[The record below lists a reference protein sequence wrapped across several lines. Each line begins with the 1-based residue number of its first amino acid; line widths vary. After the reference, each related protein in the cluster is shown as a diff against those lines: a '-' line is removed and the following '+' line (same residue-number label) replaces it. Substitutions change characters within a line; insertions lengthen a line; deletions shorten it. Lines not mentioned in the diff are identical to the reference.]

1 MKLFKL
7 LIADDEQI
15 VIEGI
20 RDSIDWGRYGI
31 EIVGTAKNGS
41 EALKLAKDLKPDII
55 ISDIKMPG
63 LNGLE
68 LIEELRDFLPNVKVI
83 LISAYEEFDYAKQ
96 AIRLGVNSYLSKPVK
111 KAEVINEVSKIKSQ
125 LEQKQYEEEITK
137 ELQQRFNENLPILRE
152 HFLNTLIRGVGVND
166 LETKFQTYHVD
177 LSPCNIGV
185 MVCKMDHFHK
195 INFEVDEAR
204 VQLLMLRIIDIF
216 NETTLPKSKSITF
229 QSYNQEIVT
238 IFNAFEKDGLSVQE
252 WIKFAEKIK
261 HRVLAE
267 IGSEVSIGIGRIYPE
282 IKDIGLS
289 YKEAVKALNYR
300 LVYGDNS
307 VLYIENVED
316 VETDAYNPLINI
328 NELLENIQ
336 NILYTGKLEEVFDLV
351 DSFRQ
356 RLQNAERIPYYYIQQ
371 LYIQLLSIILRTAT
385 EIGIGTHLIAENNDL
400 YGTLLKI
407 ESFSELDGWIK
418 GILGNVCEQINIK
431 NKLKTKHSIQKAINY
446 IREHCQEEISLTSV
460 ADYVRL
466 NPNYFSR
473 FFKEET
479 GCSFVDYL
487 KKLRIEKAKELLRT
501 SNLKIY
507 EICEALGYQSVQYFS
522 TLFKNMVGV
531 TPQEYREKLDH

>member
-1 MKLFKL
+1 MFKL

-20 RDSIDWGRYGI
+20 RNSINWNQYDI
-31 EIVGTAKNGS
+31 EVVGTAKNGT
-41 EALKLAKDLKPDII
+41 EALKLAQELQPDII

-68 LIEELRDFLPNVKVI
+68 FIEELKAFLPNVKVI

-111 KAEVINEVSKIKSQ
+111 KVEVISEVCKIKSM
-125 LEQKQYEEEITK
+125 LEHKKNEDEIAKQ
-137 ELQQRFNENLPILRE
+137 LQQRFNENLPILRE
-152 HFLNTLIRGVGVND
+152 HFLNTLIRGNAVSD
-166 LETKFQTYHVD
+166 LETKIQTYHID
-177 LSPCNIGV
+177 ISPFKTGV
-185 MVCKMDHFHK
+185 MVCKMDHFRD
-195 INFEVDEAR
+195 IQFEEDEHQ
-204 VQLLMLRIIDIF
+204 VQLLMLRITDIT
-216 NETTLPKSKSITF
+216 NELTLQASRSITF

-238 IFNAFEKDGLSVQE
+238 IFNAPVEVKSPIQE
-252 WIKFAEKIK
+252 LIN
-261 HRVLAE
+261 LAE
-267 IGSEVSIGIGRIYPE
+267 RIKNLVFEEIGIKVSIGISRIYSE
-282 IKDIGLS
+282 IKDIGFA

-307 VLYIENVED
+307 VLYIENVENI
-316 VETDAYNPLINI
+316 ETDTYSPLINI

-336 NILYTGKLEEVFDLV
+336 NILYTGKIEEVYGLV
-351 DSFRQ
+351 DSFTQ
-356 RLQNAERIPYYYIQQ
+356 KLQKAEKIPYYYIQQ

-385 EIGIGTHLIAENNDL
+385 EIGIGTHQIAGNTDL

-407 ESFSELDGWIK
+407 DSFSELNNWIK
-418 GILGNVCEQINIK
+418 GILSNVCEQISLK
-431 NKLKTKHSIQKAINY
+431 NQLKTKHSVQKAINY

-460 ADYVRL
+460 AEYVRL
-466 NPNYFSR
+466 NPTYFSR

-487 KKLRIEKAKELLRT
+487 KKLRIEKAKELLKT

-531 TPQEYREKLDH
+531 TPQEYREKS

>member
-1 MKLFKL
+1 MFKL

-20 RDSIDWGRYGI
+20 KDSINWDQYGI
-31 EIVGTAKNGS
+31 EVVGTAKNGA
-41 EALKLAKDLKPDII
+41 EALKLAKELEPDII

-63 LNGLE
+63 LSGLE
-68 LIEELRDFLPNVKVI
+68 LIEELKDFLPNVKVI

-96 AIRLGVNSYLSKPVK
+96 AIHLGVNSYLSKPVK
-111 KAEVINEVSKIKSQ
+111 KAEVINEVCKIKSQ
-125 LEQKQYEEEITK
+125 LERKLHEEEITK
-137 ELQQRFNENLPILRE
+137 GLQQRFNENLPILRE
-152 HFLNTLIRGVGVND
+152 HFLNTLIRGTCASD
-166 LETKFQTYHVD
+166 LETKFQTYHLD
-177 LSPCNIGV
+177 LSPRQIGV
-185 MVCKMDHFHK
+185 MVCKMDHYHS
-195 INFEVDEAR
+195 INLEADEAQ
-204 VQLLMLRIIDIF
+204 VQVLMFRIIDIF
-216 NETTLPKSKSITF
+216 NEITLPISNSITF

-238 IFNAFEKDGLSVQE
+238 IFNTLEINGFTIEK
-252 WIKFAEKIK
+252 WIKLAEKIK
-261 HRVLAE
+261 DRVLEE

-289 YKEAVKALNYR
+289 YKEAAKALNYR

-316 VETDAYNPLINI
+316 IETDAYSPLINI

-336 NILYTGKLEEVFDLV
+336 NILYTGKLEEVSDLV
-351 DSFRQ
+351 DNFRQ
-356 RLQNAERIPYYYIQQ
+356 RLQNAEKIPYYYIQQ

-385 EIGIGTHLIAENNDL
+385 EIGIGTRLIAENNDL

-407 ESFSELDGWIK
+407 ESFSELDNWIK
-418 GILGNVCEQINIK
+418 GILGNVCEQINVK

-466 NPNYFSR
+466 NPTYFSR

-487 KKLRIEKAKELLRT
+487 KRLRIEKAKELLRT

-531 TPQEYREKLDH
+531 TPQEYREKT

>member
-1 MKLFKL
+1 MFKL

-20 RDSIDWGRYGI
+20 KDSISWDQYDI
-31 EIVGTAKNGS
+31 EVVGTAKNGA
-41 EALKLAKDLKPDII
+41 EALKLAKELKPEII

-68 LIEELRDFLPNVKVI
+68 FIEELKSFLPDVKVI

-96 AIRLGVNSYLSKPVK
+96 AIRLEVNSYLSKPVK
-111 KAEVINEVSKIKSQ
+111 KVEVINEVCKIKSL
-125 LEQKQYEEEITK
+125 LERKQHEEEMTK
-137 ELQQRFNENLPILRE
+137 RLQQRFSENLPILRE
-152 HFLNTLIRGVGVND
+152 HFLNTLIRGINVRD
-166 LETKFQTYHVD
+166 LETKFLTYNIN
-177 LSPCNIGV
+177 LLLYKIGV
-185 MVCKMDHFHK
+185 MVCKMDHFRS
-195 INFEVDEAR
+195 ISLENDEAQI
-204 VQLLMLRIIDIF
+204 QLLMLRITDVF
-216 NETTLPKSKSITF
+216 NETTFSASKSITF

-238 IFNAFEKDGLSVQE
+238 IFNAPGETEFPIKSWIGL
-252 WIKFAEKIK
+252 AEKIK
-261 HRVLAE
+261 DQVLEE
-267 IGSEVSIGIGRIYPE
+267 IGIEVSIGIGRIYPE
-282 IKDIGLS
+282 IKDIGLA

-300 LVYGDNS
+300 LVYGDNN
-307 VLYIENVED
+307 VLYIGNVED
-316 VETDAYNPLINI
+316 VETDAYSSLINI

-336 NILYTGKLEEVFDLV
+336 NILYTGKLKEVYDLF

-356 RLQNAERIPYYYIQQ
+356 KLQNAEKIPYYYIQQ

-385 EIGIGTHLIAENNDL
+385 EIGIGTHLITENNDL

-407 ESFSELDGWIK
+407 ESFSELDNWIK
-418 GILGNVCEQINIK
+418 GILGNVCGQISAK
-431 NKLKTKHSIQKAINY
+431 KQLKTKHSIQKAINY

-466 NPNYFSR
+466 NPTYFSR
-473 FFKEET
+473 LFKEET
-479 GCSFVDYL
+479 GCSFVEYL

-531 TPQEYREKLDH
+531 TPQEYREKT

>member
-1 MKLFKL
+1 MFKL

-20 RDSIDWGRYGI
+20 QNSINWDQYDI
-31 EIVGTAKNGS
+31 EVVGTAKSGT
-41 EALKLAKDLKPDII
+41 EALKLAQGLRPDII

-68 LIEELRDFLPNVKVI
+68 LIEELKTFLPNVKVI
-83 LISAYEEFDYAKQ
+83 LVSAYEEFDYAKQ

-111 KAEVINEVSKIKSQ
+111 KAEVINEVCKIKSF
-125 LEQKQYEEEITK
+125 LEHKKNEEEIA
-137 ELQQRFNENLPILRE
+137 ERLQQRFNENLPFLRE
-152 HFLNTLIRGVGVND
+152 HFLNTLIRGNAVSD
-166 LETKFQTYHVD
+166 LETKLQTYRID
-177 LSPCNIGV
+177 LSPFKTGV
-185 MVCKMDHFHK
+185 MVCKIDHFRSLR
-195 INFEVDEAR
+195 FEVAEAQ
-204 VQLLMLRIIDIF
+204 VQLLMLRIIDVF
-216 NETTLPKSKSITF
+216 KELTLQVSNSISF
-229 QSYNQEIVT
+229 QGYNQEIVT
-238 IFNAFEKDGLSVQE
+238 IFNAPAGVEFPIQE
-252 WIKFAEKIK
+252 MVKLAEKIK
-261 HRVLAE
+261 DQVLVE
-267 IGSEVSIGIGRIYPE
+267 VGFEVSIGIGRIYSE
-282 IKDIGLS
+282 IKDIGLA

-300 LVYGDNS
+300 LVYGDNN

-316 VETDAYNPLINI
+316 IATETYSPLLNI

-336 NILYTGKLEEVFDLV
+336 NILYTGKIDEVHGLV

-356 RLQNAERIPYYYIQQ
+356 RLQSAEKIPYYYIQQ

-385 EIGIGTHLIAENNDL
+385 EIGIGTHQITDNSDL

-407 ESFSELDGWIK
+407 DSFSELDKWIK
-418 GILGNVCEQINIK
+418 EIINNVCEQINIK
-431 NKLKTKHSIQKAINY
+431 NQLKTKHSVQKAINY
-446 IREHCQEEISLTSV
+446 IREHCQEEISLTTV
-460 ADYVRL
+460 AEYVRL
-466 NPNYFSR
+466 NPTYFSR

-479 GCSFVDYL
+479 GCSFVEYL

-531 TPQEYREKLDH
+531 TPQEYREKT